1 MTSTPRQPDGNAKKV
16 LCIGI
21 PVRDL
26 IYHIKELPGRGEKV
40 RAERFEEIAGGNGLN
55 AGIGVARLGGR
66 VLLSGPMGDPSE
78 TSSQYIF
85 DQLANE
91 GIETSLVRMAGTVTP
106 SSNVMIDPSGERTI
120 VTYRDPKLWD
130 VTLPDP
136 DELLRDCAAVLAENR
151 CASFATDLCVE
162 ASRRNIP
169 VVLDGDVVMSM
180 REGVLSIAS
189 HVIFST
195 EALTQTAGTPDL
207 EAALRRIAE
216 QTKAFLAVTRGA
228 QGMMWL
234 DEAGRVQ
241 TMPTFP
247 VHTVDTLGA
256 GDVFH
261 GAFALAIAE
270 KMGIAD
276 AMRFASAAAAL
287 KCTRHG
293 GAFAAPNRGEVEA
306 MLARGPAKTAKG

>member
-1 MTSTPRQPDGNAKKV
+1 MTTARPDGNPPRI
-16 LCIGI
+16 LCVGM

-26 IYHIKELPGRGEKV
+26 IYHITELPARGEKV
-40 RAERFEEIAGGNGLN
+40 RAEKFEEIAGGNALN
-55 AGIGVARLGGR
+55 AGIGIVRLGGR
-66 VLLSGPMGDPSE
+66 VLLSGPMGDAAE
-78 TSSQYIF
+78 TSSQYML
-85 DQLANE
+85 DQLAKE
-91 GIETSLVRMAGTVTP
+91 GIETSLIRVQDTVTP

-120 VTYRDPKLWD
+120 VTYRDPKLWK
-130 VTLPDP
+130 VKLPEP
-136 DELLRDCAAVLAENR
+136 AELLQDCAAVLAENR
-151 CASFATDLCVE
+151 CASFATELCVE

-189 HVIFST
+189 HVIFSS

-207 EAALRRIAE
+207 ETALRRIAE
-216 QTKAFLAVTRGA
+216 QTKAFCAVTRGA

-234 DEAGRVQ
+234 DEAGRLQ

-270 KMGIAD
+270 RMGVVD

-293 GAFAAPNRGEVEA
+293 GAFAAPNRAEVEV
-306 MLARGPAKTAKG
+306 LLSR

>member
-1 MTSTPRQPDGNAKKV
+1 MTTTRPDGKPPKI
-16 LCIGI
+16 LCVGM

-40 RAERFEEIAGGNGLN
+40 RAEKFEEIAGGNGLN
-55 AGIGVARLGGR
+55 AGIGIVRLGGR
-66 VLLSGPMGDPSE
+66 VLLSGPMGDAAE

-85 DQLANE
+85 DQLGKE
-91 GIETSLVRMAGTVTP
+91 GIETSLIRVPGTVTP

-120 VTYRDPKLWD
+120 VTYRDPRLWN
-130 VTLPDP
+130 VKLPDP
-136 DELLRDCAAVLAENR
+136 AELLQDCAAVLAENR
-151 CASFATDLCVE
+151 CASFATELCVE

-180 REGVLSIAS
+180 REGVLGIAS

-216 QTKAFLAVTRGA
+216 QTKAFPAVTRGA

-234 DEAGRVQ
+234 DEAGRLQ

-270 KMGIAD
+270 RMGVVD

-293 GAFAAPNRGEVEA
+293 GAFAAPDRAEVEA
-306 MLARGPAKTAKG
+306 LLSRATA

>member
-1 MTSTPRQPDGNAKKV
+1 MNSKSPRV
-16 LCIGI
+16 LCIGM

-40 RAERFEEIAGGNGLN
+40 PAQKFEEIAGGNAPN
-55 AGIGVARLGGR
+55 AGIGIARLGGR

-78 TSSQYIF
+78 TSSEYVV
-85 DQLANE
+85 DQLAKE
-91 GIETSLVRMAGTVTP
+91 GIETNLIRVPGAVTP

-120 VTYRDPKLWD
+120 VTYRDPKLWG
-130 VTLPDP
+130 VKLPEP
-136 DELLRDCAAVLAENR
+136 SELLQDCAALLAENR
-151 CASFATDLCVE
+151 CASFATELCVE

-189 HVIFST
+189 HVIFSA
-195 EALTQTAGTPDL
+195 EALTQTAGTQDL
-207 EAALRRIAE
+207 ETALRRIAE

-234 DEAGRVQ
+234 DDTGKVQ

-247 VHTVDTLGA
+247 VHTVETLGA
-256 GDVFH
+256 GDVCH
-261 GAFALAIAE
+261 GAFALAVAE
-270 KMGIAD
+270 RMGITE

-293 GAFAAPNRGEVEA
+293 GAFAAPNRAEVEA
-306 MLARGPAKTAKG
+306 LLSRAPAKAAEN

>member
-1 MTSTPRQPDGNAKKV
+1 MTSSKRQPDGKKIV
-16 LCIGI
+16 CIGF

-40 RAERFEEIAGGNGLN
+40 RAENFDEIAGGNALN
-55 AGIGVARLGGR
+55 AGIGIARLGGH
-66 VLLSGPMGDPSE
+66 VVLSGPMGDAAE

-85 DQLANE
+85 DQLAKE
-91 GIETSLVRMAGTVTP
+91 GIETDLVRMPGTVTP
-106 SSNVMIDPSGERTI
+106 TSNVMIDPAGERTI
-120 VTYRDPKLWD
+120 VTYRDPKLWN
-130 VTLPDP
+130 VKLPDP
-136 DELLRDCAAVLAENR
+136 AQLLQDCAAVLAENR
-151 CASFATDLCVE
+151 CAGFATELCVE
-162 ASRRNIP
+162 ASRRKIP
-169 VVLDGDVVMSM
+169 VVLDADVVMSM
-180 REGVLSIAS
+180 REGVLSVAS
-189 HVIFST
+189 HVIFSS
-195 EALTQTAGTPDL
+195 EALTQTAGTQDL
-207 EAALRRIAE
+207 ETALRRIAE

-234 DEAGRVQ
+234 DEAGRLQ

-270 KMGIAD
+270 RMGIVD

-293 GAFAAPNRGEVEA
+293 GAFAAPDRAEVEGL
-306 MLARGPAKTAKG
+306 LARGTEKMAGS